1 MKSQIKGRLWRKL
14 TLPQQFLMAGT
25 IVMASAML
33 IVGTWVSSRIEQAVI
48 ESQGASAAIYL
59 ESFLSPLSQ
68 ELAESDSLSP
78 PAQRALIEVFGQ
90 TALGERI
97 VSYKIWKPDGTVE
110 YASDANI
117 IGRTFGIT
125 DDLEKALTG
134 KVSISFQ
141 ALDELEN
148 RAEAALGIPLLEVY
162 TPIRES
168 WTGRIIAVV
177 EFYERAE
184 ALENEIA
191 RASRNSWLLVGLI
204 FLASGG
210 LLYGIVLAGGRL
222 IASQRQQ
229 LQAQLNETKAISAQ
243 NVALRQRA
251 VSASSRAIAQ
261 AERTLRRI
269 GSDLHDGPAQY
280 MALASLRLDS
290 ALPPDEQQNKDAEQV
305 KHSLKQALIEIRT
318 ISRGLALP
326 DLDELD
332 IERLTKRAV
341 QEFSNLSDL
350 EITVDVACNPKET
363 TLDYAQKLCIY
374 RFLQET
380 LANSSRHARAK
391 NAKVNVRCEPD
402 AISVAVQDSGRGFE
416 PASALKLRSDGG
428 QGLLGM
434 IDRAESI
441 GGAVDIQSQP
451 DIGTTITL
459 TLPFG
464 EP

>member
-1 MKSQIKGRLWRKL
+1 
-14 TLPQQFLMAGT
+14 
-25 IVMASAML
+25 MASAML

-48 ESQGASAAIYL
+48 ESQGASAAVYL

-68 ELAESDSLSP
+68 ELAENDTLSQ

-97 VSYKIWKPDGTVE
+97 VSYKIWKPDGTVV

-117 IGRTFGIT
+117 IGHSFEIT
-125 DDLEKALTG
+125 PDLEKALSG
-134 KVSISFQ
+134 QVSASFE

-168 WTGRIIAVV
+168 WTGRIIAVA

-184 ALENEIA
+184 TLENELA

-229 LQAQLNETKAISAQ
+229 LQAQLKETKAISAQ
-243 NVALRQRA
+243 NVALRKRA

-261 AERTLRRI
+261 AERTLRRV

-290 ALPPDEQQNKDAEQV
+290 ALPQGEHQNKDAEQV
-305 KHSLKQALIEIRT
+305 KNSLKQALLEIRT

-350 EITVDVACNPKET
+350 ETRVNMACNPNET
-363 TLDYAQKLCIY
+363 VLNYAQKLCIY

-380 LANSSRHARAK
+380 LANASRHARAEK
-391 NAKVNVRCEPD
+391 ADVNVRCESA
-402 AISVAVQDSGRGFE
+402 AISVAVQDSGRGFD
-416 PASALKLRSDGG
+416 PTSALKLRSDGG

-451 DIGTTITL
+451 DNGTTITL
-459 TLPFG
+459 TLPLG